1 MTARIRTA
9 VRVEGIVQGVGFRP
23 FVYGLATRLGLG
35 GLVGNDADGVFA
47 EIEGDPAAVA
57 RFLVLLEHQAPP
69 LARIDKITTREL
81 APAGS
86 AGFAIAPSPA
96 GGPSRRALVAA
107 DTATCADCLAE
118 LADPGD
124 RRHGYP
130 FINCTNCGPRFTIVT
145 DVPYDRA
152 ATTMA
157 GFEMCAACAA
167 EYHDPA
173 DRRFHAQP
181 TCCPACGP
189 RLRLVTGDGAPV
201 PARPEGVPPEG
212 AAPERVPP
220 EGTAPEGVPPGS
232 TAPEGPGSTAPESVP
247 IGRGRAGAGPPE
259 ADPVAAAVA
268 LLRAGQVLAVKGLG
282 GYHLAADAGS
292 AAAAAALRAR
302 KHREDKP
309 FAIMVADVAAAR
321 QLCEVSDTAAGLLAS
336 ARRPIVL
343 LPRRVPGAAGA
354 PAIAPAVAPGS
365 RQLGVMLPYTPLH
378 HLLLRELAGPMI
390 LTSGNVSDEPIAYAD
405 RDARTRL
412 AGIADAYLAHD
423 RAIHIRT
430 DDSVVRVFRGGAA
443 VLRRSRGYVPEPLPV
458 PVTFARPVLACG
470 AELKS
475 TFCLGARNQAF
486 LSHHIGDLENAETLG
501 SFTAGIDHFRRLFDI
516 EPQVIAHDLHPDY
529 LSTAHAA
536 RLADRLGAE
545 LVGVQHHHAHIAS
558 CLADN
563 GERGPVIGVAF
574 DGTGYGP
581 DGTIWGGEFLIADL
595 AGYRRAGHLVP
606 VPMPGGAAAIRQPWR
621 MAASYLAAAYPQ
633 RAGRDGAGRDR
644 AGRDGGGRDGGGRD
658 GGGARPA
665 GVGLAVRA
673 RNERAWGTITA
684 MAERGINAPLTSS
697 AGRLFDAVA
706 ALLGVRDTITYEGQ
720 AAIELEQLADPA
732 ERGCYR
738 VAPSGGEPLRVA
750 AAGLIRAA
758 ADDLGAG
765 VSPPVIAARF
775 HHGVAALIEDACV
788 TLRDR
793 TGLDTVAL
801 SGGVFQNLLLADR
814 VVSALTARGF
824 RVLTH
829 RQVPCND
836 GGISLGQAVIA
847 ASRGPG
853 AAAG

>member
-1 MTARIRTA
+1 MTAPIRTA

-47 EIEGDPAAVA
+47 EIEGDPARVA
-57 RFLVLLEHQAPP
+57 RFLALLEDEAPP

-86 AGFAIAPSPA
+86 AGFAIAPSAP
-96 GGPSRRALVAA
+96 GGRSRRALVSA

-118 LADPGD
+118 LADPAD
-124 RRHGYP
+124 RRYGYP
-130 FINCTNCGPRFTIVT
+130 FINCTNCGPRFTIIT
-145 DVPYDRA
+145 NVPYDRA

-157 GFEMCAACAA
+157 GFEMCPQCAA

-189 RLRLVTGDGAPV
+189 QVRLVAADGTPV
-201 PARPEGVPPEG
+201 P
-212 AAPERVPP
+212 
-220 EGTAPEGVPPGS
+220 
-232 TAPEGPGSTAPESVP
+232 
-247 IGRGRAGAGPPE
+247 GPPE
-259 ADPVAAAVA
+259 SDPIAAAAA
-268 LLRAGQVLAVKGLG
+268 LLRAGRVLAVKGLG
-282 GYHLAADAGS
+282 GYHLAADASS
-292 AAAAAALRAR
+292 AAAAAALRER
-302 KHREDKP
+302 KHREEKP
-309 FAIMVADVAAAR
+309 FAVMVADVAAAR
-321 QLCEVSDTAAGLLAS
+321 RLCDVTGAAADLLAS

-343 LPRRVPGAAGA
+343 LPRAGPATGAAGPPSVA
-354 PAIAPAVAPGS
+354 AAVAPGN
-365 RQLGVMLPYTPLH
+365 RQLGIMLPYTPLH
-378 HLLLRELAGPMI
+378 HLLLGELATPII

-405 RDARTRL
+405 ADARQRL
-412 AGIADAYLAHD
+412 AGIADAFLVHD

-458 PVTFARPVLACG
+458 PVIFGRPVLACG

-475 TFCLGARNQAF
+475 TFCLGVRGQAF
-486 LSHHIGDLENAETLG
+486 LSHHIGDLENAETLR
-501 SFTAGIDHFRRLFDI
+501 SFTEGIEHFRRLFDV

-529 LSTAHAA
+529 LSTAHAE
-536 RLADRLGAE
+536 RLADLWGAE
-545 LVGVQHHHAHIAS
+545 LAGVQHHHAHIAS

-595 AGYRRAGHLVP
+595 AGYHRAAHLAP

-621 MAASYLAAAYPQ
+621 MAASYLAAAYPDSS
-633 RAGRDGAGRDR
+633 G
-644 AGRDGGGRDGGGRD
+644 
-658 GGGARPA
+658 PE
-665 GVGLAVRA
+665 GLAVRA
-673 RNERAWGTITA
+673 RNERAWGTIAA

-706 ALLGVRDTITYEGQ
+706 ALLGVRDAISYEGQ

-732 ERGCYR
+732 EPGCYR
-738 VAPSGGEPLRVA
+738 AAADGGEPLSIA
-750 AAGLIRAA
+750 AADLVRAA
-758 ADDLGAG
+758 AEDLAAG
-765 VSPPVIAARF
+765 VSAPVIAARF
-775 HHGVAALIEDACV
+775 HNGVAAVIEDTCV

-793 TGLDTVAL
+793 CGLDTVAL

-814 VVSALTARGF
+814 VVGALAARGF

-829 RQVPCND
+829 RRVPCND

-847 ASRGPG
+847 ASRAPRP
-853 AAAG
+853 AG